1 MYHLSIFSIIRNG
14 AHYVDRYFE
23 QVNAVTNYFKAVHV
37 TLVTGDN
44 HDDTQERLE
53 AWLQRTRA
61 QVKIYRH
68 DTGAPT
74 SYETMADRWQQLEH
88 NWNLCLDDLATTQYA
103 VCVESDLIWQPDVLL
118 ACVAA
123 LDTYDVV
130 SPMLYAVGEN
140 RFYDINGFRLPDG
153 RHFNPTDPIIP
164 DWNGGRY
171 VPLQTGGGMVVTR
184 GDTLKYAS
192 WKNECRL
199 HFMYGTRWV
208 ADTQLRIDHP

>member
-23 QVNAVTNYFKAVHV
+23 QINAIAGAFKAVHL

-44 HDDTQERLE
+44 RDDTQERLE
-53 AWLQRTRA
+53 AWLQRTPIT
-61 QVKIYRH
+61 VKIYRH

-74 SYETMADRWQQLEH
+74 SYDTMQARWQQLEH
-88 NWNLCLDDLATTQYA
+88 NWNLCLDYLATTEYA
-103 VCVESDLIWQPDVLL
+103 VCIEADLIWNVDVLL
-118 ACVAA
+118 DCIKA

-130 SPMLYAVGEN
+130 SPMLYAQNEQ

-153 RHFNPTDPIIP
+153 RHFNAHEPIIP
-164 DWNGGRY
+164 DWNGERY
-171 VPLQTGGGMVVTR
+171 VPLQTGGGMIVTR

-199 HFMYGTRWV
+199 HFMFGTTWV
-208 ADTQLRIDHP
+208 ADTQNRIDHP